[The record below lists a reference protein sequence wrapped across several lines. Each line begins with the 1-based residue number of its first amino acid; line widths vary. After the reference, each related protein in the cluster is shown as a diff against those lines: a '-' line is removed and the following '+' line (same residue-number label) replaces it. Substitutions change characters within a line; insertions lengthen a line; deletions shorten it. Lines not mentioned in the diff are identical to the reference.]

1 MSSFINKDNKSLD
14 LVFCMDCT
22 GSMGPYISMAK
33 QSIQSIINKITE
45 KAGCNDLLFGLV
57 AYRDHPPQENTYI
70 TKIYDFTNNLNTMQ
84 TYLDELKANGGGDG
98 PEALTSALY
107 DLNNLNWRT
116 DSTKIIILI
125 SDAPPHG
132 LGEINDGFP
141 NGDPNG
147 HDPIVITKELAAKG
161 ITIYTVGCEPEI
173 NNYKFARAFLIS
185 LANLTGG
192 QAIGLS
198 NASSLADVI
207 LGSTIEELGITKLLE
222 KVEEETQ
229 KVKFNF
235 ASCGRSFTDEMVIN
249 EVYSNLSNTG
259 IKTPQMKGYTAMRDV
274 SEGIIEGCDSLAS
287 AKERLSSGP
296 LPKDRVLKTRSSEVF
311 MTGGKETIRI
321 PERAPLRSFHTRDL
335 SDRVECTPVK
345 YSKYCFDDLLDNTAG
360 FKNFTDDI
368 LSNTTVLPEKIEEE
382 KIDVVDDVISMDQ
395 VKRLISRN
403 TNKNT

>member
-1 MSSFINKDNKSLD
+1 MSSFMNKENKSLD

-22 GSMGPYISMAK
+22 GSMGPYINKAK
-33 QSIQSIINKITE
+33 ESIQCIVNKITE

-57 AYRDHPPQENTYI
+57 AYRDHPPQDNTYV
-70 TKIYDFTNNLNTMQ
+70 TKKFDFTNNITIMQSYLN
-84 TYLDELKANGGGDG
+84 ELTANGGGDG

-107 DLNNLNWRT
+107 EINNLNWRT

-147 HDPIVITKELAAKG
+147 HDPIIITKELASKG

-192 QAIGLS
+192 QPIGLNS
-198 NASSLADVI
+198 ANSLADVI

-229 KVKFNF
+229 KVRFEYT
-235 ASCGRSFTDEMVIN
+235 SSGRTFTDDMVLN
-249 EVYSNLSNTG
+249 DVYTNLSSTG
-259 IKTPQMKGYTAMRDV
+259 VTTPQIKGCTVMRDV
-274 SEGIIEGCDSLAS
+274 SEGIIEGSNDLAT
-287 AKERLSSGP
+287 ARLKLSHGC
-296 LPKDRVLKTRSSEVF
+296 K
-311 MTGGKETIRI
+311 
-321 PERAPLRSFHTRDL
+321 RDL
-335 SDRVECTPVK
+335 SSKHKYECTPIRGHK
-345 YSKYCFDDLLDNTAG
+345 YPKFDDLLEKTCN
-360 FKNFTDDI
+360 
-368 LSNTTVLPEKIEEE
+368 LSDLRSNEEKIE
-382 KIDVVDDVISMDQ
+382 VVDDVISMDQ

-403 TNKNT
+403 TSKSNGK